1 MKTNFYQ
8 ALICKKALVLLFAL
22 GFFSQANAT
31 QVDVF
36 MQKAKPV
43 WAAGRE
49 KEMNVNLGFRTV
61 FQASAGNP
69 VKVKIAASTIYRI
82 FLNGEFLGSGPA
94 RAAHGW
100 FRVDEYD
107 LDSRLRAGE
116 NILAIEVAG
125 YNVNSFYTLDQPS
138 FLLAE
143 VEADGKVIR
152 ATGAGKD
159 FEAFL
164 IKERLQ
170 KTERYSFQRPFTEYY
185 RMKAGYDHWR
195 NSSKP
200 LADKI
205 KLATFPAVKLLPR
218 RVQMPEF
225 NIVRPVSVYSKG
237 TVKHVKPEK
246 YHKDRSLTAIGPQL
260 KGYTEAELEVVPPS
274 QEIQEIVNA
283 SNEIVNKPVSSPG
296 TLALKGNEFCI
307 FDMGTDLSGFIG
319 AKLHCDKPTRL
330 YFYFDEMLTDG
341 DVNTRQRM
349 KDVCNQIVYELDA
362 GDYNIETLESYTFK
376 FMKAIVLEGECKIDD
391 FYLREFEYP
400 ENKNASFASGN
411 YKLNAIF
418 DAAKQ
423 SSRQNAVDVF
433 MDCASRERAGWL
445 CDSYF
450 ASVMEKE
457 FTGKS
462 DVAHNFLENYAL
474 PDTFAYLPKGIIPM
488 CYPADFYNGQFIP
501 NYALWFIIQVN
512 DYAAKGGD
520 PALIARL
527 EKRVEGV
534 LKYFESFEN
543 EDGLLEKLQSW
554 IFVEWSKANSFVRDV
569 NYPTNMLYSAA
580 LRAAA
585 QTFNNVAWADKA
597 ERIRQTV
604 IRQSYNGNFFIDNA
618 NRINGKLTLTQNMTE
633 VCQYYAFYFNIAT
646 PESHP
651 ELWKRLVNEFGPNRD
666 DKLVYPD
673 VFRAAAFMGNYM
685 RMDLLS
691 RYGLQNQMLLE
702 IQDYF
707 FYMADKT
714 GTLWEHA
721 SNQASCNHGFASYI
735 GHVLY
740 RDILGISRID
750 YIKKEI
756 TVRFTDIVLDS
767 CSGSIPIGDD
777 FVALKWK
784 RTGNVIDC
792 SLKAPAGFNVKIENR
807 SSAILKQL

>member
-1 MKTNFYQ
+1 
-8 ALICKKALVLLFAL
+8 
-22 GFFSQANAT
+22 
-31 QVDVF
+31 
-36 MQKAKPV
+36 
-43 WAAGRE
+43 
-49 KEMNVNLGFRTV
+49 
-61 FQASAGNP
+61 
-69 VKVKIAASTIYRI
+69 
-82 FLNGEFLGSGPA
+82 
-94 RAAHGW
+94 
-100 FRVDEYD
+100 
-107 LDSRLRAGE
+107 
-116 NILAIEVAG
+116 
-125 YNVNSFYTLDQPS
+125 
-138 FLLAE
+138 
-143 VEADGKVIR
+143 
-152 ATGAGKD
+152 
-159 FEAFL
+159 
-164 IKERLQ
+164 
-170 KTERYSFQRPFTEYY
+170 
-185 RMKAGYDHWR
+185 
-195 NSSKP
+195 
-200 LADKI
+200 
-205 KLATFPAVKLLPR
+205 
-218 RVQMPEF
+218 
-225 NIVRPVSVYSKG
+225 
-237 TVKHVKPEK
+237 
-246 YHKDRSLTAIGPQL
+246 
-260 KGYTEAELEVVPPS
+260 
-274 QEIQEIVNA
+274 
-283 SNEIVNKPVSSPG
+283 
-296 TLALKGNEFCI
+296 
-307 FDMGTDLSGFIG
+307 
-319 AKLHCDKPTRL
+319 
-330 YFYFDEMLTDG
+330 
-341 DVNTRQRM
+341 
-349 KDVCNQIVYELDA
+349 
-362 GDYNIETLESYTFK
+362 
-376 FMKAIVLEGECKIDD
+376 MKAIVLEGEFKIDD